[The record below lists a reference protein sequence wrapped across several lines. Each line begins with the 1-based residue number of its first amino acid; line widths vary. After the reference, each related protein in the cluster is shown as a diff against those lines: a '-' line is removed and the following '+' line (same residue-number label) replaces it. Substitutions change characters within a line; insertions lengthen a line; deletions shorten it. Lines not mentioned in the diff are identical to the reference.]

1 MKRTPLY
8 EIHHALGA
16 AFMEN
21 HADWELVGHFTDPHE
36 EHHVVRQ
43 GVGVIDLSHRGR
55 LRLTGNDRATYLHR
69 IISNDVEGLSVGAGN
84 YATILTNR
92 GKIIA
97 DMKVYVFE
105 DSIGIETNA
114 ETTLS
119 LYQELDKYL
128 IADDVTIE
136 DFTERTGVVGVHG
149 PKSAE
154 LLKAVYGFD
163 VSGLAEHSNIVDETD
178 GQQVICVRANETGE
192 VGYNLCTASE
202 SVEWLWDTILTKGR
216 AFGVEPVGLTALN
229 NLRIEAG
236 IPRYGAELDD
246 SVFPGEA
253 ELERAISFEKGCY
266 IGQEIVARMK
276 YRGHPNRLLRGF
288 EIASDIPPQSGD
300 RLFNGDTDI
309 GWLTSAVVS
318 PTLGK
323 TIGMGYIRVA
333 FADEGSQVEIAT
345 GDSRVDATVRLLPLS
360 IRKIRDRDVGL
371 RWHFASREQ
380 RSLFPTR

>member
-1 MKRTPLY
+1 MSTNQSIKNPNVSTLGAVNRTPLY
-8 EIHHALGA
+8 QIHGALGA
-16 AFMEN
+16 TFTEN
-21 HADWELVGHFTDPHE
+21 REDWELVAHFTDPHE
-36 EHHVVRQ
+36 EHRAVRQ
-43 GVGVIDLSHRGR
+43 GIGVVDLSHRGR
-55 LRLTGNDRATYLHR
+55 LRLTGNDRAAYLHR
-69 IISNDVEGLSVGAGN
+69 IISNDVEGLSVGEGN

-105 DSIGIETNA
+105 DSIDIETNA

-136 DFTERTGVVGVHG
+136 DFTEHTSAVGVHG

-154 LLKAVYGFD
+154 MLQEIYGFD
-163 VSGLAEHSNIVDETD
+163 VGNLPEYHNVVHEID
-178 GQQVICVRANETGE
+178 GRRIICVRANETGE
-192 VGYNLCTASE
+192 IGYNLCTASE
-202 SVEWLWDTILTKGR
+202 SIEWLWDTILTKGR
-216 AFGVEPVGLTALN
+216 AFGAEPVGLTSLN
-229 NLRIEAG
+229 SLRIEAG

-253 ELERAISFEKGCY
+253 ELEQAISFEKGCY

-288 EIASDIPPQSGD
+288 EIASDILPQKGD
-300 RLFNGDTDI
+300 LLFDGDKEI
-309 GWLTSAVVS
+309 GWITSAVVS

-323 TIGMGYIRVA
+323 TIGLGYVRVA
-333 FADEGSQVEIAT
+333 FTDEGSQLEIETA
-345 GDSRVDATVRLLPLS
+345 DSRANATVRLLPFYQCD
-360 IRKIRDRDVGL
+360 I
-371 RWHFASREQ
+371 
-380 RSLFPTR
+380 

>member
-8 EIHHALGA
+8 EIHGALGA
-16 AFMEN
+16 TFTESCE
-21 HADWELVGHFTDPHE
+21 DWQLVGHFTDPRQ
-36 EHHVVRQ
+36 EHRTVRQ

-55 LRLTGNDRATYLHR
+55 LRLTGNDCAQYLHR
-69 IISNDVEGLSVGAGN
+69 IISNDVEGVAVGKGN

-114 ETTLS
+114 ETTS
-119 LYQELDKYL
+119 ILYQELDKYL

-136 DFTERTGVVGVHG
+136 ELTEHTGAVGVHG

-154 LLKAVYGFD
+154 LLQEVYGFD
-163 VSGLAEHSNIVDETD
+163 VGDLPEYHSVVHEIDGRRIV
-178 GQQVICVRANETGE
+178 CVRANETGE

-202 SVEWLWDTILTKGR
+202 SMEWLWDTFLTKGR
-216 AFGVEPVGLTALN
+216 AFSAEPVGLTALN
-229 NLRIEAG
+229 SLRIEAG
-236 IPRYGAELDD
+236 IPRFGAELGD
-246 SVFPGEA
+246 SVFPLEA
-253 ELERAISFEKGCY
+253 ELEGAISFEKGCY

-288 EIASDIPPQSGD
+288 EITSDAPPQSGD
-300 RLFNGDTDI
+300 RLFDEDKEI

-318 PTLGK
+318 PTFGK
-323 TIGMGYIRVA
+323 TIGMGYVRVA
-333 FADEGSQVEIAT
+333 FTDEGSQVEVQTA
-345 GDSRVDATVRLLPLS
+345 GSRVDATVRLLPFYQ
-360 IRKIRDRDVGL
+360 RD
-371 RWHFASREQ
+371 A
-380 RSLFPTR
+380 

>member
-8 EIHHALGA
+8 EIHGALGA
-16 AFMEN
+16 TFTESCE
-21 HADWELVGHFTDPHE
+21 DWQLVGHFTDPRQ
-36 EHHVVRQ
+36 EHRTVRQ

-55 LRLTGNDRATYLHR
+55 LRLTGNDCAQYLHR
-69 IISNDVEGLSVGAGN
+69 IISNDVEGVAVGEGN

-114 ETTLS
+114 ETTS
-119 LYQELDKYL
+119 ILYQELDKYL

-136 DFTERTGVVGVHG
+136 ELTEHTGAVGVHG

-154 LLKAVYGFD
+154 LLQEVYGFD
-163 VSGLAEHSNIVDETD
+163 VGDLPEYHSVVHEIDGRRIV
-178 GQQVICVRANETGE
+178 CVRANETGE

-202 SVEWLWDTILTKGR
+202 SMEWLWDTFLTKGR
-216 AFGVEPVGLTALN
+216 AFSAEPVGLTALN
-229 NLRIEAG
+229 SLRIEAG
-236 IPRYGAELDD
+236 IPRFGAELGD
-246 SVFPGEA
+246 SVFPLEA
-253 ELERAISFEKGCY
+253 ELEGAISFEKGCY

-288 EIASDIPPQSGD
+288 EITSDAPPQSGD
-300 RLFNGDTDI
+300 RLFDEDKEI

-323 TIGMGYIRVA
+323 TIGMGYVRVA
-333 FADEGSQVEIAT
+333 FTDEGSQVEVQTA
-345 GDSRVDATVRLLPLS
+345 GSRVDATVRLLPFYQ
-360 IRKIRDRDVGL
+360 RD
-371 RWHFASREQ
+371 A
-380 RSLFPTR
+380 

>member
-8 EIHHALGA
+8 ETHHALGA
-16 AFMEN
+16 TFTKSYE
-21 HADWELVGHFTDPHE
+21 DWELVGHFTDPHQ
-36 EHHVVRQ
+36 EHDAVRQ
-43 GVGVIDLSHRGR
+43 DVGVFDLSHRGR
-55 LRLTGNDRATYLHR
+55 LRLTGSDRAAYLHR
-69 IISNDVEGLSVGAGN
+69 IISNHVEGLSVGEGN

-97 DMKVYVFE
+97 DMNVSVFE

-136 DFTERTGVVGVHG
+136 DFTECTGVVGLHG

-154 LLKAVYGFD
+154 LLQQVYGFAVAD
-163 VSGLAEHSNIVDETD
+163 LPEYHSVVDEID
-178 GQQVICVRANETGE
+178 GRRITCVRANETGE

-202 SVEWLWDTILTKGR
+202 SIEWLWDTILTKGR
-216 AFGVEPVGLTALN
+216 AFGAVPIGLTPLN
-229 NLRIEAG
+229 SLRIEAG

-253 ELERAISFEKGCY
+253 EIEHAISFEKGCY

-288 EIASDIPPQSGD
+288 AIESETPPQSGD
-300 RLFNGDTDI
+300 RLFDGDKDI
-309 GWLTSAVVS
+309 GWLTSAVLS
-318 PTLGK
+318 PTFGK
-323 TIGMGYIRVA
+323 TIGMGYVRVA
-333 FADEGSQVEIAT
+333 FTDEGSQVEIAT
-345 GDSRVDATVRLLPLS
+345 GDSRLNATVQLLPFYQ
-360 IRKIRDRDVGL
+360 RD
-371 RWHFASREQ
+371 A
-380 RSLFPTR
+380 

>member
-8 EIHHALGA
+8 ETHQALGA
-16 AFMEN
+16 AFTEN
-21 HADWELVGHFTDPHE
+21 HEGWELVGHFTTSHQ
-36 EHHVVRQ
+36 EHHAVRQ

-55 LRLTGNDRATYLHR
+55 LRLTGRDRAAYLHR
-69 IISNDVEGLSVGAGN
+69 IISNDVEGLAVGEGN

-105 DSIGIETNA
+105 DFIGIETNS
-114 ETTLS
+114 ETTSS

-136 DFTERTGVVGVHG
+136 DFTERTGAVGVHG

-154 LLKAVYGFD
+154 LLQEVYGFN
-163 VSGLAEHSNIVDETD
+163 VEHLSEYHNIVHEID
-178 GQQVICVRANETGE
+178 GRRIICARANETGE

-202 SVEWLWDTILTKGR
+202 SMEWLWDTTLTKGR
-216 AFGVEPVGLTALN
+216 EYDAQPIGLTALN
-229 NLRIEAG
+229 TLRIEAG

-246 SVFPGEA
+246 SIFPGEA
-253 ELERAISFEKGCY
+253 ELEGAISYEKGCY

-288 EIASDIPPQSGD
+288 EITGDTLPQSGD
-300 RLFNGDTDI
+300 RLFDGDKEI
-309 GWLTSAVVS
+309 GRLTSAVVS
-318 PTLGK
+318 STLGK
-323 TIGMGYIRVA
+323 TVGMGYVRIA
-333 FADEGSQVEIAT
+333 YADEGSQVEIETAD
-345 GDSRVDATVRLLPLS
+345 GRVSATVRLLPFYE
-360 IRKIRDRDVGL
+360 RDV
-371 RWHFASREQ
+371 
-380 RSLFPTR
+380 

>member
-8 EIHHALGA
+8 EIHGALGA
-16 AFMEN
+16 TFTESCE
-21 HADWELVGHFTDPHE
+21 DWQLVGHFTDPRQ
-36 EHHVVRQ
+36 EHRTVRQ

-55 LRLTGNDRATYLHR
+55 LRLTGNDRAQYLHR
-69 IISNDVEGLSVGAGN
+69 IISNDVEGLAVGEGN

-114 ETTLS
+114 ETTS
-119 LYQELDKYL
+119 ILYQELDKYL

-136 DFTERTGVVGVHG
+136 ELIERTGAVGVHG

-154 LLKAVYGFD
+154 LLQEVYGFD
-163 VSGLAEHSNIVDETD
+163 VGDLPEYHSIVDEID
-178 GQQVICVRANETGE
+178 GRRIVCVRANETGE

-202 SVEWLWDTILTKGR
+202 SMEWLWDTFLTKGR
-216 AFGVEPVGLTALN
+216 AFSAEPVGLTALN
-229 NLRIEAG
+229 SLRIEAG
-236 IPRYGAELDD
+236 IPRYGAELGD
-246 SVFPGEA
+246 SVFPLEA
-253 ELERAISFEKGCY
+253 ELEGAISFEKGCY
-266 IGQEIVARMK
+266 IGQEIVARMQ

-288 EIASDIPPQSGD
+288 EITSDAPPQSGD
-300 RLFNGDTDI
+300 RLFDGDKEI

-323 TIGMGYIRVA
+323 TIGMGYVRVA
-333 FADEGSQVEIAT
+333 FTDEGSQVEVQTA
-345 GDSRVDATVRLLPLS
+345 GSRVDATVRLLPFYQ
-360 IRKIRDRDVGL
+360 RD
-371 RWHFASREQ
+371 A
-380 RSLFPTR
+380 

>member
-8 EIHHALGA
+8 EIHRALGA
-16 AFMEN
+16 TFTESYE
-21 HADWELVGHFTDPHE
+21 DWELVGHFTDPHR
-36 EHHVVRQ
+36 EHDAVRQ
-43 GVGVIDLSHRGR
+43 EAGVVDLSHRGR
-55 LRLTGNDRATYLHR
+55 FRLTGIDRAAYLHR
-69 IISNDVEGLSVGAGN
+69 IISNDVEGLSVGEGN

-97 DMKVYVFE
+97 DMKVCVLD

-136 DFTERTGVVGVHG
+136 DFTVHTGTVGVHG

-154 LLKAVYGFD
+154 LLQEIY
-163 VSGLAEHSNIVDETD
+163 GLAVGDLREYHSLVGEVDGEQIV
-178 GQQVICVRANETGE
+178 CVRANETGE
-192 VGYNLCTASE
+192 IGYNLCATAE
-202 SVEWLWDTILTKGR
+202 SMEWLWDTILTKGR
-216 AFGVEPVGLTALN
+216 AFGAEPVGLTALN
-229 NLRIEAG
+229 SLRIEAG

-246 SVFPGEA
+246 SIFPGEA
-253 ELERAISFEKGCY
+253 ELDRAVSFEKGCY

-288 EIASDIPPQSGD
+288 EVADDTPPQIGD
-300 RLFNGDTDI
+300 RLFDGDKDI
-309 GWLTSAVVS
+309 GWLTSAIVS

-333 FADEGSQVEIAT
+333 FTDEGSQVEVQTA
-345 GDSRVDATVRLLPLS
+345 DSRMAATVRLLPFYQ
-360 IRKIRDRDVGL
+360 RD
-371 RWHFASREQ
+371 A
-380 RSLFPTR
+380 

>member
-16 AFMEN
+16 TFTEN
-21 HADWELVGHFTDPHE
+21 YEDWQLVGHFADPHQE
-36 EHHVVRQ
+36 NRAVRQ
-43 GVGVIDLSHRGR
+43 GVGVFDLSHRGR
-55 LRLTGNDRATYLHR
+55 LRLIGSDRAAYLHR
-69 IISNDVEGLSVGAGN
+69 IISNDVEGLSVGEGN

-97 DMKVYVFE
+97 DMNVYIFE

-136 DFTERTGVVGVHG
+136 DFTEQSGVVGVHG
-149 PKSAE
+149 PKSAK
-154 LLKAVYGFD
+154 LLQEVYGFD
-163 VSGLAEHSNIVDETD
+163 VEDLPEYHSIVTEIDERCL
-178 GQQVICVRANETGE
+178 VCVRANETGE
-192 VGYNLCTASE
+192 VGYNLCTESE
-202 SVEWLWDTILTKGR
+202 SIEWLWDTLLTKGR
-216 AFGVEPVGLTALN
+216 AFGAEPVGLNALDS
-229 NLRIEAG
+229 LRIEAG

-253 ELERAISFEKGCY
+253 ELEQAISFEKGCY

-288 EIASDIPPQSGD
+288 EIENDIPPQSGD
-300 RLFNGDTDI
+300 RLFDRDKDI
-309 GWLTSAVVS
+309 GWLTSAIVS
-318 PTLGK
+318 PTFGK
-323 TIGMGYIRVA
+323 TIGMGYVRMA
-333 FADEGSQVEIAT
+333 FTDEGSQVEVAT
-345 GDSRVDATVRLLPLS
+345 GDSRANATVKLLPFYQCN
-360 IRKIRDRDVGL
+360 V
-371 RWHFASREQ
+371 
-380 RSLFPTR
+380 

>member
-16 AFMEN
+16 TFTESCE
-21 HADWELVGHFTDPHE
+21 DWQLVGHFTDPRQ
-36 EHHVVRQ
+36 EHRTVRQ

-55 LRLTGNDRATYLHR
+55 LRLTGNDRAQYLHR
-69 IISNDVEGLSVGAGN
+69 IISNDVEGVAVGEGN

-114 ETTLS
+114 ETTS
-119 LYQELDKYL
+119 ILYQELDKYL

-136 DFTERTGVVGVHG
+136 ELTERTGAVGVHG

-154 LLKAVYGFD
+154 LLQEVYGFD
-163 VSGLAEHSNIVDETD
+163 VGDLPEYHSVVHEIDGRRIV
-178 GQQVICVRANETGE
+178 CVRANETGE

-202 SVEWLWDTILTKGR
+202 SMEWLWDTFLTKGR
-216 AFGVEPVGLTALN
+216 AFSAEPVGLTALN
-229 NLRIEAG
+229 SLRIEAG
-236 IPRYGAELDD
+236 IPRYGAELGD
-246 SVFPGEA
+246 SVFPLEA
-253 ELERAISFEKGCY
+253 ELEGAISFEKGCY
-266 IGQEIVARMK
+266 IGQEIVARMQ

-288 EIASDIPPQSGD
+288 EITSDAPPQSGD
-300 RLFNGDTDI
+300 RLFDGDKEI

-323 TIGMGYIRVA
+323 TIGMGYVRVA
-333 FADEGSQVEIAT
+333 FTDEGSQVEVQTA
-345 GDSRVDATVRLLPLS
+345 GSRVDATVRLLPFYQ
-360 IRKIRDRDVGL
+360 RD
-371 RWHFASREQ
+371 A
-380 RSLFPTR
+380 

>member
-8 EIHHALGA
+8 EIHHAFGA
-16 AFMEN
+16 TFTTSYE
-21 HADWELVGHFTDPHE
+21 DWELVGHFTEPHQ
-36 EHHVVRQ
+36 EHDVVRQ
-43 GVGVIDLSHRGR
+43 DVGVVDLSHRGR
-55 LRLTGNDRATYLHR
+55 LRLTGSDRAAYLHR
-69 IISNDVEGLSVGAGN
+69 IISNDVEGLSVGEGN

-97 DMKVYVFE
+97 DMNVYVFE

-136 DFTERTGVVGVHG
+136 DFTERTGAVGVHG

-154 LLKAVYGFD
+154 LLQEVFGFD
-163 VSGLAEHSNIVDETD
+163 VGCLSEHHSIVGEIE
-178 GQQVICVRANETGE
+178 GRWIVCVRANETGE

-202 SVEWLWDTILTKGR
+202 SMEWLWDTILTKGR
-216 AFGVEPVGLTALN
+216 TFGTEPVGLTSLN
-229 NLRIEAG
+229 SLRIEAG
-236 IPRYGAELDD
+236 IPKFGAELDD
-246 SVFPGEA
+246 SIFPGEA
-253 ELERAISFEKGCY
+253 ELEQAISFEKGCY
-266 IGQEIVARMK
+266 IGQEIVARME

-288 EIASDIPPQSGD
+288 EVADDTPPQIGD
-300 RLFNGDTDI
+300 RLFDGDKDI
-309 GWLTSAVVS
+309 GWLTSAIVS

-333 FADEGSQVEIAT
+333 FTDEGSQVEVQTA
-345 GDSRVDATVRLLPLS
+345 DSRVAATVRLLPFYQ
-360 IRKIRDRDVGL
+360 RD
-371 RWHFASREQ
+371 A
-380 RSLFPTR
+380 